1 VEPGEGALDD
11 PAFAA
16 EVGSVLGVAF
26 GDERSDPTGAQRLSV
41 WLGVV
46 AAVGEERV
54 GAAAWSS
61 ALATQRWDRLDERQQ
76 LGDVGAVGG
85 GEQAGERVTV
95 GVGDQVMLGAGLAP
109 IDRTRPGFAAPK
121 SARSEAESQ
130 TARERSSR
138 PARRSRASS
147 SSCSCCQTPACC

>member
-16 EVGSVLGVAF
+16 EVGSVLG
-26 GDERSDPTGAQRLSV
+26 SDPTGAQRLSV

-61 ALATQRWDRLDERQQ
+61 ALATQRWDRLDDRQ
-76 LGDVGAVGG
+76 
-85 GEQAGERVTV
+85 
-95 GVGDQVMLGAGLAP
+95 
-109 IDRTRPGFAAPK
+109 
-121 SARSEAESQ
+121 
-130 TARERSSR
+130 
-138 PARRSRASS
+138 
-147 SSCSCCQTPACC
+147 